1 MLWGIFLR
9 PIESHIAGRRRLRRA
24 FSPDGLQESHW
35 GVSDR
40 LDTIGNGI
48 GYSMR
53 VEAPRVESLG
63 STDRMAEAS
72 LNLRDDDGTMTCVPR
87 RLAVLFLSM
96 NAINQRICRIGR
108 KVSLPG
114 CILWL
119 ICMSNSEVKAGTST
133 QHDGGQGDSA

>member
-72 LNLRDDDGTMTCVPR
+72 PNLRDDDGTMTCVPR

-96 NAINQRICRIGR
+96 NAINQRICRI
-108 KVSLPG
+108 VCPAVYF
-114 CILWL
+114 WL

-133 QHDGGQGDSA
+133 QHDGGRGDSA